1 MSCYRLLLLL
11 LLLLLFLL
19 FLLLI
24 LLLLLLH
31 RLPLPL
37 LLISRKNDAAASN
50 FCRLEAFDDLYN
62 RLSTSIKRSKADEF
76 INRRS
81 KFLTLRPVSKL
92 RREKAALYVSL
103 SVRSV
108 GSYPRNPLSVSP
120 SVCLSCPS
128 VYPSIGQCLRYHY
141 IGIKII
147 RCRL

>member
-1 MSCYRLLLLL
+1 MLPPSSPSSSPSSFSPFSTSYSSSASSPSPSSSSSSYI
-11 LLLLLFLL
+11 FLY
-19 FLLLI
+19 
-24 LLLLLLH
+24 
-31 RLPLPL
+31 
-37 LLISRKNDAAASN
+37 DAAASN

-141 IGIKII
+141 IGIKM
-147 RCRL
+147 